1 MRWHV
6 DLAKHASRFIEANHI
21 PKESILDI
29 IVDAI
34 KNFQGEVVSIDIKKM
49 KGEWEGFYRIRKGK
63 WRIVAEFN
71 FDTNSVF
78 IEDIDWR
85 GNIY

>member
-1 MRWHV
+1 MRLHV
-6 DLAKHASRFIEANHI
+6 ELAKHASTFIKVNHI
-21 PKESILDI
+21 QKEDI
-29 IVDAI
+29 FDVISDAI
-34 KNFQGEVVSIDIKKM
+34 KNFQGEIVLIDIRKM

-63 WRIVAEFN
+63 WRIIAEFN
-71 FDTNSVF
+71 FNTNSVF

>member
-1 MRWHV
+1 MKWHI
-6 DLAKHASRFIEANHI
+6 DLAKHANTFIKVNNI
-21 PKESILDI
+21 PKEHIFD
-29 IVDAI
+29 VVADAI

-49 KGEWEGFYRIRKGK
+49 RGSWEGFYRIRKGK
-63 WRIVAEFN
+63 WRIIAEFN
-71 FDTNSVF
+71 FNNNSVF

>member
-6 DLAKHASRFIEANHI
+6 ELAKHASTFIKVNHI
-21 PKESILDI
+21 PKEDILDI
-29 IVDAI
+29 ITDAI
-34 KNFQGEVVSIDIKKM
+34 KNFQGEMVSIDIKKM
-49 KGEWEGFYRIRKGK
+49 RGEWEGFYRIRKGK
-63 WRIVAEFN
+63 WRVVAGFDFN
-71 FDTNSVF
+71 SSSVF

>member
-6 DLAKHASRFIEANHI
+6 ELAKHASTFIAVNHI
-21 PKESILDI
+21 AKEDIFDI
-29 IVDAI
+29 ISDAI
-34 KNFQGEVVSIDIKKM
+34 KNFQGEMVSIDIRKM

-63 WRIVAEFN
+63 WRIIAEFD
-71 FDTNSVF
+71 FDSSAVF

>member
-6 DLAKHASRFIEANHI
+6 ELARHASTFIEVNHI
-21 PKESILDI
+21 PKEYVFDVIT
-29 IVDAI
+29 DAI
-34 KNFQGEVVSIDIKKM
+34 KNFQGEMVSIDIRKM

-63 WRIVAEFN
+63 WRVIVEFDFN
-71 FDTNSVF
+71 SSSVF

>member
-6 DLAKHASRFIEANHI
+6 DLAKHASRFIEVNNI

-29 IVDAI
+29 VVDAI
-34 KNFQGEVVSIDIKKM
+34 KNFQGEMVSIDIRKM
-49 KGEWEGFYRIRKGK
+49 KGKWEGFYRIRKGK
-63 WRIVAEFN
+63 WRVVAEFD
-71 FDTNSVF
+71 FDANSVF

>member
-1 MRWHV
+1 MKWDV
-6 DLAKHASRFIEANHI
+6 KLARHASTFIDTNRI
-21 PKESILDI
+21 PKEHILV
-29 IVDAI
+29 IVADAI
-34 KNFQGEVVSIDIKKM
+34 RNFQGEKVALDIKKM
-49 KGEWEGFYRIRKGK
+49 KGEWYGFYRIRKGK
-63 WRIVAEFN
+63 WRIIAEFN

>member
-1 MRWHV
+1 MKWHV
-6 DLAKHASRFIEANHI
+6 ELAKHASTFISVNHI
-21 PKESILDI
+21 PKEYIF
-29 IVDAI
+29 IVIADAI
-34 KNFQGEVVSIDIKKM
+34 KNFQGEMVSIDIRKM

-63 WRIVAEFN
+63 WRIIAEFN
-71 FDTNSVF
+71 FDSNSVF

>member
-1 MRWHV
+1 MKWRV
-6 DLAKHASRFIEANHI
+6 DLAKHASVFIKVNNI
-21 PKESILDI
+21 PKEYIFAVI
-29 IVDAI
+29 GDAI
-34 KNFQGEVVSIDIKKM
+34 KNFQGEMILIDIRKM

-63 WRIVAEFN
+63 WRIIAEFN

>member
-6 DLAKHASRFIEANHI
+6 ELAKHASAFIEINHI
-21 PKESILDI
+21 PREYIFSVIA
-29 IVDAI
+29 DAI
-34 KNFQGEVVSIDIKKM
+34 KNFQGEVILIDIKKM
-49 KGEWEGFYRIRKGK
+49 KGLWEGFYRIRKGK

-78 IEDIDWR
+78 IENIDWR